1 MQITNR
7 IHRLKIEFD
16 VTPEIKRFV
25 YIYIIAGRRLYLID
39 AGVDGAEKAVGSY
52 LKSIGRRM
60 EEIDAILL
68 THSHPDHIGAA
79 DKICNET
86 GCRVYACAGERD
98 WIENIDKQF
107 ADRPIPNFY
116 GLVNH
121 SVRIT
126 DIIRDGDILHLEEDI
141 TIRVINACG
150 HSPESLAYNFSEER
164 ALFTGDAIPATGDI
178 PIYISAEKSLS
189 TLDRLS
195 RVPDIDLYLP
205 AWDEPA
211 DAENGM
217 LAIKN
222 AAKLLQNIDETAR
235 KIVYEFPELE
245 GDELFRVICG
255 KLGMAQAVVHP
266 LFKTS
271 VFSGISDIYS
281 GRRC

>member
-1 MQITNR
+1 
-7 IHRLKIEFD
+7 LKIEFD
-16 VTPEIKRFV
+16 VTPQIKRFV

-52 LKSIGRRM
+52 LESIGRRM

-79 DKICNET
+79 DKICNAT
-86 GCRVYACAGERD
+86 GCRVYACAGERE

-116 GLVNH
+116 RLVNH

-126 DIIRDGDILHLEEDI
+126 DIIRDRDILRLEKDI

-178 PIYISAEKSLS
+178 PIYISAEKSLG

-195 RVPDIDLYLP
+195 SVTDIDLYLP

-211 DAENGM
+211 DAETGL
-217 LAIKN
+217 LAIRN
-222 AAKLLQNIDETAR
+222 ASALLQNIDETAR
-235 KIVYEFPELE
+235 KTANEFPDLKGE
-245 GDELFRVICG
+245 ELFRMICA
-255 KLGMAQAVVHP
+255 KLGMDQAAAHP
-266 LFKTS
+266 LFRTS
-271 VFSGISDIYS
+271 VFSGIRDTYSDRWC
-281 GRRC
+281 GDGK